1 MLVGSISKIVGQSE
15 YFLEMKA
22 NISESCALFSGV
34 AKAVECG
41 ILNLKKL
48 HCQRMA
54 AEY

>member
-1 MLVGSISKIVGQSE
+1 MVGQSE